1 MTIWM
6 PELRGRAGPKYQAI
20 VDAIVDALETG
31 DLKPGTKLPP
41 QRNLAYDL
49 GVTLGTVT
57 RAYQE
62 LERSGLARGEVGR
75 GTFITA
81 PADRAVTRVNHEA
94 VWEAVSRYQSH
105 NGLRPHRD
113 AGALWLNSLGVDA
126 KAEDILIAPG
136 AQAATQTAL
145 MALARP
151 GDLILAEALSWPGLK
166 ATAAPLGL
174 RVEGLAMDEH
184 GLIPDAFEQA
194 CRDRAPRLLYLLPT
208 LQNPTTSVMPEDRRR
223 QVAEIARRHGVFVI
237 EDDVYGFLLDD
248 APPSLHTIAADVTV
262 YVTSLSKAVSPGLRV
277 GYVVVPQGRMA
288 SFVGALR
295 SSTLMA
301 SPLTVEIASEMI
313 RGGEADEMMAHQRRE
328 VGCRQKQMVDH
339 LGHLGLRTHPR
350 SLHAWLPVPAGFTG
364 PEFRTRLL
372 ERGVSVTPGNA
383 FVMDERHRPDRPHVR
398 ICLGAEQDSQR
409 LERALA
415 IRGGGRDQ
423 PHGRTDLRLTNQLVF
438 RIKRLDREPVVQGPM
453 PPAQAR
459 GGADRRHHIGMSTG
473 DGVDQVQPLGDP
485 GRTGTGQG
493 TPRAMSMGGIEA
505 RMLPAHAVRAGDQK
519 VRHCVAVQ
527 MPALHQHG
535 LGTQRQNVLARVHH
549 VFDRAHG
556 QARERFRLGQ
566 VGRDQGRTRQQPGLD
581 GTNGIIVQKRMTA
594 LGDHHRIQ
602 NDRDVGRG
610 FGQGIGDG
618 HNNLGPMQHADLDTV
633 GAQVFHHRADLLGDE
648 ISRHGLDPRDAQGV
662 LGGQRGDRGH
672 GVAAQRRHGLDVG
685 LNARAAAGI
694 RTGNNQD
701 TALGLHGIRSELPFP
716 GQRSAHPPPG

>member
-81 PADRAVTRVNHEA
+81 PADRAAAPTLNDNIDALRNSVNMEHTPVDALYGTDFMGAEGLELASNYPATAGVGALTQRAVTRVNHEA

-248 APPSLHTIAADVTV
+248 APPPLHTIAADVTV

-415 IRGGGRDQ
+415 IIAEVADATS
-423 PHGRTDLRLTNQLVF
+423 HTA
-438 RIKRLDREPVVQGPM
+438 EPTYV
-453 PPAQAR
+453 
-459 GGADRRHHIGMSTG
+459 
-473 DGVDQVQPLGDP
+473 
-485 GRTGTGQG
+485 
-493 TPRAMSMGGIEA
+493 
-505 RMLPAHAVRAGDQK
+505 
-519 VRHCVAVQ
+519 
-527 MPALHQHG
+527 
-535 LGTQRQNVLARVHH
+535 
-549 VFDRAHG
+549 
-556 QARERFRLGQ
+556 
-566 VGRDQGRTRQQPGLD
+566 
-581 GTNGIIVQKRMTA
+581 
-594 LGDHHRIQ
+594 
-602 NDRDVGRG
+602 
-610 FGQGIGDG
+610 
-618 HNNLGPMQHADLDTV
+618 
-633 GAQVFHHRADLLGDE
+633 
-648 ISRHGLDPRDAQGV
+648 
-662 LGGQRGDRGH
+662 
-672 GVAAQRRHGLDVG
+672 
-685 LNARAAAGI
+685 
-694 RTGNNQD
+694 
-701 TALGLHGIRSELPFP
+701 
-716 GQRSAHPPPG
+716 